1 MLPGM
6 SVEVTPRGSRGV
18 AMPRLPGPIMRF
30 MNDTMFR
37 IFRNRPF
44 NGTPL
49 LALTTVGARSGQER
63 RSTVACFQESDNSWL
78 IVASAGG
85 AATHPAWFFNLARN
99 PDRVLAQI
107 GNRHVKVTPETLKGE
122 ERASAWQR
130 ITTQAPSFGTY
141 LQKTDRE
148 IPIVR
153 LRAQTSIG

>member
-1 MLPGM
+1 M

-99 PDRVLAQI
+99 PDKIWAQV
-107 GNRHVKVTPETLKGE
+107 GNRKFKAKVEALTGAEREAAYARIVK
-122 ERASAWQR
+122 A
-130 ITTQAPSFGTY
+130 APVYGGY
-141 LQKTDRE
+141 PKKTDRE
-148 IPIVR
+148 IPV
-153 LRAQTSIG
+153 LRITPAD